1 MMKSNSEKKRRR
13 MGIAQSRY
21 FTIIE
26 LLIVISILTIL
37 CAILLPA
44 LSRARDAGLASD
56 CRGREKQI
64 GVAFM
69 MYSTDYNH
77 YLPLGY
83 AGYSASCTGDP
94 KERSWIH
101 KLSPY
106 LGGNIFPNEQSPSCG
121 NVPES
126 SSPFVMRKS
135 FYWCK
140 SPVVP
145 TSFRNNTFPYG
156 GNSQDRFRYAM
167 NSILNATSFGVI
179 ASAGTSCGYKT
190 MKLVKTPASTL
201 LIGECYGEYPIYS
214 WWSFLNS
221 MGTYPIKGN
230 PICCFAMV
238 MSMPLRKEKY
248 RAVTR
253 LSSGADSNVS
263 LFFHLV

>member
-1 MMKSNSEKKRRR
+1 MMKLNSERKRRR
-13 MGIAQSRY
+13 MEIAQSRHG

-44 LSRARDAGLASD
+44 LGRARDAGLASD

-106 LGGNIFPNEQSPSCG
+106 LGGGTFPNEQRPSCG
-121 NVPES
+121 NSPES
-126 SSPFVMRKS
+126 TSPFVMRNS
-135 FYWCK
+135 FY
-140 SPVVP
+140 
-145 TSFRNNTFPYG
+145 
-156 GNSQDRFRYAM
+156 
-167 NSILNATSFGVI
+167 
-179 ASAGTSCGYKT
+179 
-190 MKLVKTPASTL
+190 
-201 LIGECYGEYPIYS
+201 
-214 WWSFLNS
+214 
-221 MGTYPIKGN
+221 
-230 PICCFAMV
+230 
-238 MSMPLRKEKY
+238 
-248 RAVTR
+248 
-253 LSSGADSNVS
+253 
-263 LFFHLV
+263 